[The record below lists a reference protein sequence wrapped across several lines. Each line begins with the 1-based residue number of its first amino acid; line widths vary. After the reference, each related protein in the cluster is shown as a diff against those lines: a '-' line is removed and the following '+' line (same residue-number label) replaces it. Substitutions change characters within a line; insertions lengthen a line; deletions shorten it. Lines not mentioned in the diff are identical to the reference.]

1 MSMPKKSKSV
11 VTEKEIER
19 RLREELQTLYL
30 ELAIKKEDY
39 KKKKKIK
46 TKIDV

>member
-1 MSMPKKSKSV
+1 MSKKSESIIK
-11 VTEKEIER
+11 EKEIER
-19 RLREELQTLYL
+19 KLREELQTLYL

>member
-1 MSMPKKSKSV
+1 MPNKSKPAT
-11 VTEKEIER
+11 TEKEIER
-19 RLREELQTLYL
+19 KLREELQTLYL
-30 ELAIKKEDY
+30 ELAIKKENY

>member
-1 MSMPKKSKSV
+1 MSKESESLVK
-11 VTEKEIER
+11 EKEIER
-19 RLREELQTLYL
+19 KLREELQTLYL
-30 ELAIKKEDY
+30 ELAIKKENY

>member
-1 MSMPKKSKSV
+1 MPKKSEPKI
-11 VTEKEIER
+11 TDKEIER
-19 RLREELQTLYL
+19 KLREELQTLYL

>member
-1 MSMPKKSKSV
+1 MPKKSESIVK
-11 VTEKEIER
+11 EKEIER

-30 ELAIKKEDY
+30 ELSIKKESY
-39 KKKKKIK
+39 KKKKKIR

>member
-1 MSMPKKSKSV
+1 MSKKSESIIK
-11 VTEKEIER
+11 EKEIER
-19 RLREELQTLYL
+19 KLREELQTLYL
-30 ELAIKKEDY
+30 ELALKKEDY

>member
-1 MSMPKKSKSV
+1 MSKKSESIVK
-11 VTEKEIER
+11 EKEIER
-19 RLREELQTLYL
+19 KLREELQTLYL
-30 ELAIKKEDY
+30 ELAIKKENY

>member
-1 MSMPKKSKSV
+1 MPKKEEPL
-11 VTEKEIER
+11 VTEKELEGK
-19 RLREELQTLYL
+19 LREELQTLYL

-39 KKKKKIK
+39 KKKIK

>member
-1 MSMPKKSKSV
+1 MSKKSKSTV
-11 VTEKEIER
+11 KENEIER
-19 RLREELQTLYL
+19 NLREELQTLYL

-39 KKKKKIK
+39 KKEKKIK

>member
-1 MSMPKKSKSV
+1 MPKKSESV
-11 VTEKEIER
+11 VKEKEIER
-19 RLREELQTLYL
+19 KLREELQTLYL
-30 ELAIKKEDY
+30 ELALKKEDY

>member
-1 MSMPKKSKSV
+1 MSKKAKSISK
-11 VTEKEIER
+11 EKEIER
-19 RLREELQTLYL
+19 KLREELQTLYL

>member
-1 MSMPKKSKSV
+1 MSKESESIVKG
-11 VTEKEIER
+11 KEIER
-19 RLREELQTLYL
+19 KLREELQTVYL
-30 ELAIKKEDY
+30 ELAVKKENY

>member
-1 MSMPKKSKSV
+1 MSKESESIIKG
-11 VTEKEIER
+11 KEIER
-19 RLREELQTLYL
+19 KLREELQTVYL
-30 ELAIKKEDY
+30 ELAVKKENY

>member
-1 MSMPKKSKSV
+1 MPKKEEPA
-11 VTEKEIER
+11 VTEKELER
-19 RLREELQTLYL
+19 RLRDELQTLYL